1 MDICNFFVDWKI
13 SRFGNVAAFWHLH
26 KILIYEGYLRKSFC
40 WVILESGLEA
50 SCFWLLQQ
58 WRNFLPSTTSFVPL
72 LSENI
77 MLGLGQRELTHIGKK
92 WPVRLRSTSVNRSHI
107 VLDLFRLVDIYPTA
121 KKDATKSV
129 TFEVSSVQSSRFID
143 QDHLIH
149 CVTFLL
155 VIFNLY
161 ILANLKELWLN

>member
-13 SRFGNVAAFWHLH
+13 NRFGNVAAFWHLH

-77 MLGLGQRELTHIGKK
+77 MLGLGQRELAHIGKK
-92 WPVRLRSTSVNRSHI
+92 WPVRLRLTSVNRSHI

>member
-1 MDICNFFVDWKI
+1 MDIYNYFVYWKI
-13 SRFGNVAAFWHLH
+13 NRFGNVAAFWHLH

-40 WVILESGLEA
+40 WVILVSGLEA
-50 SCFWLLQQ
+50 SCFWLLQH

-107 VLDLFRLVDIYPTA
+107 VLDLFQARRYLSYCKERRYKVCNVRGELGA
-121 KKDATKSV
+121 
-129 TFEVSSVQSSRFID
+129 EQSID
-143 QDHLIH
+143 QDHLVRCI
-149 CVTFLL
+149 TFWL
-155 VIFNLY
+155 VILNLY

>member
-1 MDICNFFVDWKI
+1 MDMCNFFVDWKI
-13 SRFGNVAAFWHLH
+13 NRFGNVAAFWHLH

-77 MLGLGQRELTHIGKK
+77 MLGLGQRELAHIGKK

-155 VIFNLY
+155 VILNLY